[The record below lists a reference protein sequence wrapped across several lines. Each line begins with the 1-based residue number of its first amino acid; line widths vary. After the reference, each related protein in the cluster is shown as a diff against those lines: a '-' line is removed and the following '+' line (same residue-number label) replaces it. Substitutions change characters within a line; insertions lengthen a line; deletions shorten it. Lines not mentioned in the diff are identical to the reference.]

1 MGTHELETFLREHCK
16 ERGLSLRG
24 LSIRAGLGP
33 GTVHSIL
40 KRQYKPSIF
49 TLNQIADYLGVKREY
64 LWNLAGLLEDMDYE
78 DKTSFSD
85 PRLRFYFAQAD
96 KLPEDGRSLVI
107 DLVKTVIARFQKQPP
122 TTETTKK
129 Q

>member
-1 MGTHELETFLREHCK
+1 MGTKELETFLRERCK

-24 LSIRAGLGP
+24 LSIRARLGP

-40 KRQYKPSIF
+40 KRPYKPSIF

-64 LWNLAGLLEDMDYE
+64 LWHLAGLLEDMDYQDE
-78 DKTSFSD
+78 TTFSD

-96 KLPEDGRSLVI
+96 KLPEDGRALAI
-107 DLVKTVIARFQKQPP
+107 DLIKAVIARFQKQPG
-122 TTETTKK
+122 TTDST
-129 Q
+129 